1 MEIKVNQIKTNNI
14 NLQGIKP
21 NAKGV
26 KSMDELI
33 KKMIKDITKNAEGK
47 IPEYSI
53 YDFPPVKSSFENP
66 DKNLCAK
73 GFILKIYQPPK
84 GVKNRETLRAMDLIA
99 YKEGSDYVTQRML
112 ACGSA
117 DEIIKK
123 LNDQN
128 LVSEIKEAV
137 YSLSEKL
144 KDI

>member
-1 MEIKVNQIKTNNI
+1 MEIKVNQSKTDNI

-21 NAKGV
+21 KTKGL
-26 KSMDELI
+26 KNMDELI
-33 KKMIKDITKNAEGK
+33 KKMIKDISENAEGK

-66 DKNLCAK
+66 DKTLCAK

-84 GVKNRETLRAMDLIA
+84 GVENRETLRAMDIIA
-99 YKEGSDYVTQRML
+99 YKDGSEYVTQRML

-123 LNDQN
+123 LKDQN
-128 LVSEIKEAV
+128 LVSEIKEAI
-137 YSLSEKL
+137 YTLSEKL